1 MRIRLG
7 EDRVGLDSIEAVL
20 AGRARAGLG
29 LRARG
34 RVAKARRTVERAV
47 RRGDL
52 VYGVNTGF
60 GRMSGTRIEPAKLLE
75 LQENLVRSH
84 ALAIGEPLGDRES
97 SLVLLLRAHALAL
110 GYSGCTPALV
120 AHLARLFNRR
130 SIPVV
135 TDGGSV
141 GASGDLAPLA
151 VLAAAV
157 MGEGRFYGA
166 RPRPYRFREKEA
178 LSMING
184 TQLITALLGA
194 ALVEAR
200 VLIDTAD
207 VVGAMSLEALHGS
220 RHPFDAGV
228 ARAKPHVG
236 MAIVSKRFRKLLS
249 GSAIMASH
257 KSCGRVQDA
266 YSIRC
271 IPQVHGA
278 VRDAFEFARE
288 VTEREINAAT
298 DNPLVLDHA
307 IISAGNFHGQS
318 VAHAA
323 DTLGSALVTLGNI
336 SERRIERLTNP
347 DLSELPAFLS
357 PEGGLN
363 SGFMG
368 LQVAAAAL
376 AAENRVLAYPSSVT
390 TIPTSASKEDHVS
403 MGPTAARH
411 ARKIAA
417 NTGRILAMEAI
428 CAAQALE
435 YLRPLRPGRGVARA
449 QAAVRRIVA
458 PLGRDRD
465 LTADVARASRLV
477 RDGGLRQP

>member
-1 MRIRLG
+1 
-7 EDRVGLDSIEAVL
+7 
-20 AGRARAGLG
+20 
-29 LRARG
+29 
-34 RVAKARRTVERAV
+34 
-47 RRGDL
+47 
-52 VYGVNTGF
+52 
-60 GRMSGTRIEPAKLLE
+60 MSGTRIEPAKLLE

-84 ALAIGEPLGDRES
+84 ALAIGDPLGERES
-97 SLVLLLRAHALAL
+97 ALVLLLRAHALAQ

-120 AHLARLFNRR
+120 AHLTRLFNRR
-130 SIPVV
+130 RIPVV

-151 VLAAAV
+151 VLASAV

-166 RPRPYRFREKEA
+166 RPKPYRFREKEA

-184 TQLITALLGA
+184 TQLIAALLGA

-220 RHPFDAGV
+220 RRPFDAGV
-228 ARAKPHVG
+228 MRAKPHRGMETVG
-236 MAIVSKRFRKLLS
+236 RRFRRLLA
-249 GSAIMASH
+249 GSAIMTSH

-271 IPQVHGA
+271 IPQVHGS
-278 VRDAFEFARE
+278 VRDAFDFA
-288 VTEREINAAT
+288 TDITLREINAAT
-298 DNPLVLDHA
+298 DNPLVLGDGS
-307 IISAGNFHGQS
+307 IVSAGNFHGQS

-323 DTLGSALVTLGNI
+323 DTLGSALTTLGNI

-347 DLSELPAFLS
+347 DLSELPAFLA

-363 SGFMG
+363 SGFMA

-376 AAENRVLAYPSSVT
+376 AAENRVLAYPASVT

-417 NTGRILAMEAI
+417 NVSRILAMEAI

-435 YLRPLRPGRGVARA
+435 FLRPLRPGRGVARA
-449 QAAVRRIVA
+449 QAVVRRRVR

-465 LTADVARASRLV
+465 LTPDVAGATRLV
-477 RDGGLRQP
+477 REGGLRQPARQ